1 MRLTLD
7 GSFVLILELALYVLL
22 SPSQM
27 TSSSSSSP
35 GGCASMDLVS
45 SRDESLSGGGVVG
58 GASAA
63 VGSALGGCPD
73 VDGWSPSTSRRMG
86 QSAAKQDH
94 ELAPCWRCAKHN
106 GGRASVGAWGAGVAL
121 C

>member
-7 GSFVLILELALYVLL
+7 GSFVLILGLAFYALL

-27 TSSSSSSP
+27 TSSSSS
-35 GGCASMDLVS
+35 GGWASMDLVS

-73 VDGWSPSTSRRMG
+73 VDG
-86 QSAAKQDH
+86 
-94 ELAPCWRCAKHN
+94 
-106 GGRASVGAWGAGVAL
+106 
-121 C
+121 

>member
-7 GSFVLILELALYVLL
+7 GSFVVILELALYVLL

-58 GASAA
+58 SASAA
-63 VGSALGGCPD
+63 VGSALGGCPN
-73 VDGWSPSTSRRMG
+73 VDGWSSSSTRRMG
-86 QSAAKQDH
+86 QSAVWQDH
-94 ELAPCWRCAKHN
+94 EFSPC
-106 GGRASVGAWGAGVAL
+106 
-121 C
+121 